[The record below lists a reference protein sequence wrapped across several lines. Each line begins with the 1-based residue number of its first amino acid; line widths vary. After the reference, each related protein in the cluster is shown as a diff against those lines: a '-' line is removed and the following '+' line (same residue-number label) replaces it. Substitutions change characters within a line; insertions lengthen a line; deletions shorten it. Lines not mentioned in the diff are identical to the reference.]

1 MTLHPIPLNF
11 LIYEE
16 TIIFFFIS
24 AHGSERGEGEECA
37 GGGERE
43 RGGERRDGVSLSMS
57 SLKIPLL
64 SICPPPD

>member
-16 TIIFFFIS
+16 NIIFFFIS

-37 GGGERE
+37 GGGGGAVA
-43 RGGERRDGVSLSMS
+43 RGKGEGEGGMESLYL
-57 SLKIPLL
+57 SL
-64 SICPPPD
+64 CPH